1 MRLWGSPVARKKR
14 CRTVRGD
21 NPCGR
26 PRNTVS
32 TSGSRTS
39 TPLRTSLSTNDSAF
53 SWLGNSHAEPFNAWC
68 ELNLPSQQIG
78 KGQPRTTELLVEPH
92 TEIVQRY
99 SGPQTSPQTT
109 QLVRALPPEAEGVE

>member
-1 MRLWGSPVARKKR
+1 MGCAPRVCCPTSKKARAAAPSSRHPCPATRLRLGAM
-14 CRTVRGD
+14 G
-21 NPCGR
+21 
-26 PRNTVS
+26 
-32 TSGSRTS
+32 
-39 TPLRTSLSTNDSAF
+39 LRVGL
-53 SWLGNSHAEPFNAWC
+53 NAWC

-99 SGPQTSPQTT
+99 SGRQTSPQTT